1 MLIAFVP
8 VIHQGYVD
16 LFKKYP
22 GELGILGSDVIAKYT
37 SIARDLRA
45 MNPGAMKKVIES
57 MRHFDR
63 VRIITA
69 FDLTDLAKSNA
80 PIVMPDDEVAQK
92 IIAEYGFQNVTLES
106 IFLRWGFMPTT
117 RENVVAPH
125 RIISRGAFE
134 KEMMGVAMN
143 EAQKSADWWRQ
154 VGTVIV
160 QDGEIIAHGHN
171 HHLPTDYHLSLF
183 GDPRTNFNAGER
195 IDLSTAIHSEASV
208 IASCARRGISLDGA
222 SAFVTTFPCPNCARL
237 LAESG
242 VKTVYYSKGYSL
254 LDAEAVLNG
263 FNVNIVLVQ
272 LDEALT

>member
-22 GELGILGSDVIAKYT
+22 GELGILGTDVITKHT
-37 SIARDLRA
+37 SIARDRRT

-57 MRHFDR
+57 MQLFDR

-69 FDLTDLAKSNA
+69 FDLADLAKSNT
-80 PIVMPDDEVAQK
+80 PIAMPDDEVAKK
-92 IIAEYGFQNVTLES
+92 IIDEYGFKNVTLES

-117 RENVVAPH
+117 RENNIAPH

-134 KEMMGVAMN
+134 KEMMNAAID
-143 EAQKSADWWRQ
+143 EAQKSSDWWRQ

-160 QDGEIIAHGHN
+160 QDGKIIANGHN

-183 GDPRTNFNAGER
+183 GDPRTNFDAGVR
-195 IDLSTAIHSEASV
+195 IDLSTAIHSEAGV
-208 IASCARRGISLDGA
+208 VASSARRGLSLDGA

-237 LAESG
+237 LAEAG
-242 VKTVYYSKGYSL
+242 IKTIYYSKGYSL

-272 LDEALT
+272 FDEALA

>member
-22 GELGILGSDVIAKYT
+22 GELGILGSDVIAKHT
-37 SIARDLRA
+37 SIARDCRT

-57 MRHFDR
+57 MQLFDR

-69 FDLTDLAKSNA
+69 YDLADLAKSNT
-80 PIVMPDDEVAQK
+80 PIVMPNDEVAKK
-92 IIAEYGFQNVTLES
+92 IIDEYGFQDVTLES
-106 IFLRWGFMPTT
+106 IFLRWGFMLTT
-117 RENVVAPH
+117 RENIVAPH

-134 KEMMGVAMN
+134 KEMMSAAMN
-143 EAQKSADWWRQ
+143 ETQKSSDWWRQ

-183 GDPRTNFNAGER
+183 GDPRTNFDAGER

-208 IASCARRGISLDGA
+208 VASSARRGLSLNGA

-237 LAESG
+237 LAEAG
-242 VKTVYYSKGYSL
+242 IKTIYYSKGYSL
-254 LDAEAVLNG
+254 LDAEAVLNS

-272 LDEALT
+272 FDEALA